1 MADSTETILDNLT
14 SKMTEVLSRVQTS
27 SSPITDSP
35 MVPISVKLDGSNYG
49 LWSQVVEMYISGKDR
64 LGYINGDYPQPPETD
79 PSFRKWRTEN
89 AMVKGW
95 LINSMDH
102 SLVVNFIRYP
112 TAKQVWDSAATTYFD
127 GTDTSQVYELR
138 RRVSRMKQA
147 GGSIEKY
154 YNDLQGLWREIDF
167 RRPNP
172 MKCAI
177 DIQSYNSILQEERVY
192 TFLDGLDD
200 RLDHVRSDV
209 LRLKPFPSIEQ
220 AYAHIRREDLRQ
232 SVMISGAETVASG
245 AVMAIKGVKSGSSS
259 RSKGHSSGNKCTHC
273 GSTKHARE
281 TCFKLHGYPDWW
293 HELQARKK
301 RDAPATEDVPGRAA
315 VAAVEPQL
323 SLIPVAEPSIL
334 TPDQGNCG
342 QVFCS
347 STTWNDGAWIIDSEA
362 TDHMT
367 FDPNDFSN
375 TTQPRRTC
383 IANANGATYPV
394 TGAGTVPLSPS
405 LSLAHTLLVPSLSN
419 KLMSVSQ
426 VTEELN
432 CVVLIYSTFC
442 LLQDVLSKEIIGRG
456 TKRGG
461 TILP

>member
-1 MADSTETILDNLT
+1 
-14 SKMTEVLSRVQTS
+14 MTEVLSRVQTS
-27 SSPITDSP
+27 SSPIIDSP
-35 MVPISVKLDGSNYG
+35 MVPISIKLDGSNYG
-49 LWSQVVEMYISGKDR
+49 LWSQVVEMYISGKDK
-64 LGYINGDYPQPPETD
+64 LGYINGDYHHPPETD

-154 YNDLQGLWREIDF
+154 YNNLQGLWREIDF

-209 LRLKPFPSIEQ
+209 LRLQPFPSIEQ
-220 AYAHIRREDLRQ
+220 AYAHVRREDLRQ
-232 SVMISGAETVASG
+232 SVMISEAEAVTSG
-245 AVMAIKGVKSGSSS
+245 AVMAIKGVKTSQSQKSGSSS
-259 RSKGHSSGNKCTHC
+259 RSKGHADGNKCTHC
-273 GSTKHARE
+273 GSTRHTRD

-301 RDAPATEDVPGRAA
+301 RDAPATEDVLGRAA
-315 VAAVEPQL
+315 MATAESQL
-323 SLIPVAEPSIL
+323 SLIPVAEPFTS

-342 QVFCS
+342 QVFFQLHY
-347 STTWNDGAWIIDSEA
+347 SE
-362 TDHMT
+362 
-367 FDPNDFSN
+367 
-375 TTQPRRTC
+375 
-383 IANANGATYPV
+383 
-394 TGAGTVPLSPS
+394 
-405 LSLAHTLLVPSLSN
+405 
-419 KLMSVSQ
+419 
-426 VTEELN
+426 
-432 CVVLIYSTFC
+432 
-442 LLQDVLSKEIIGRG
+442 
-456 TKRGG
+456 
-461 TILP
+461 